1 MSSPKEE
8 VFKVSNLIS
17 HLKKQNIN
25 IKSAFSYE
33 NRLVFLCVTYSDIGL
48 ELFIYVPS
56 KYNIQTE
63 KSIGLPS
70 YELAIDEGEET
81 KGEDGIF
88 INETVTTAVRKARK
102 EKSSSLGRFVPL
114 LAEQP
119 YKMIYVDD
127 YYMVYIDRH
136 NEVSSFI
143 LSSPPINKGYFFTTD
158 MEYFL
163 KTTGH
168 KIYNE
173 IRHREKALCDTVYNK
188 INVSMIDNRATLVQL
203 QQRLR
208 DLNPE
213 RAKLMY
219 IQRLQKIDTIL
230 TKGKNESCVGL
241 SNKIRSENF
250 NNMFDME
257 KCVHI
262 LNSLK

>member
-1 MSSPKEE
+1 MSSSNEE
-8 VFKVSNLIS
+8 VFKIS
-17 HLKKQNIN
+17 SLLVHLKKQNID
-25 IKSAFSYE
+25 IKSVFSFE
-33 NRLVFLCVTYSDIGL
+33 NRLVFIYITYRDIGL
-48 ELFIYVPS
+48 EMFVYIPS

-70 YELAIDEGEET
+70 YELGID
-81 KGEDGIF
+81 DGDDNKSDDSIF

-102 EKSSSLGRFVPL
+102 EKSSSLSRFVPL

-119 YKMIYVDD
+119 YKLILVDD

-136 NEVSSFI
+136 NEVTSFI
-143 LSSPPINKGYFFTTD
+143 LSSPPINKGYFFMTD

-188 INVSMIDNRATLVQL
+188 INTSMIDNRATLVQL

-219 IQRLQKIDTIL
+219 NQRLQKIDTIL
-230 TKGKNESCVGL
+230 SKGKNDSCVNL
-241 SNKIRSENF
+241 SNKIRGENF